1 VTEKFVGTRGHLV
14 YDPGMGNVRAYLAL
28 ALLSV
33 AACGDD
39 GGNATADAATPDAP
53 PDAKIFNDAPAP
65 MFDFTCVGN
74 SPPTADAT
82 IDIAGTVQNVS
93 GSFTSPTVAA
103 AGGVTVAVCQGTCV
117 NNDQLASTTSANDG
131 AYSFDDL
138 PTSNGEGL
146 DVYLRG
152 TRAGDRTS
160 FVYPASP
167 FTSSPPAVPIVT
179 FSSTFFPALIQS
191 PNNGILIVALIDCS
205 NMPITDSANVELSI
219 KQNNVEVTGTTVVD
233 ASSFDPNLAGGFL
246 VFNVPPGEVTTVGA
260 TWNGMALRAHD
271 VRIVATT
278 TTVTLLRPGF

>member
-1 VTEKFVGTRGHLV
+1 
-14 YDPGMGNVRAYLAL
+14 MGNLRAYLAL
-28 ALLSV
+28 ALLSL

-39 GGNATADAATPDAP
+39 GGNATPDAAVDAS
-53 PDAKIFNDAPAP
+53 PDAKIWSDAPPP
-65 MFDFTCVGN
+65 MFDFTCAGN
-74 SPPTADAT
+74 TAPTAAAT

-103 AGGVTVAVCQGTCV
+103 AGDVAVSVCQGTCAG
-117 NNDQLASTTSANDG
+117 NDELASTTSASDG
-131 AYSFDDL
+131 SYSFDDL

-152 TRAGDRTS
+152 TRTGDRTS

-167 FTSSPPAVPIVT
+167 FTSSPPMVPIPT
-179 FSSTFFPALIQS
+179 FSATFFPPLIQS
-191 PNNGILIVALIDCS
+191 ATNGMLIVALTDCAD
-205 NMPITDSANVELSI
+205 MPITDSANVELSI

-233 ASSFDPNLAGGFL
+233 AAQFDPNLAGGFL